1 MGTHHEF
8 QDRYITRGR
17 RGTHEKIYNLL
28 TFISIIPRYMMSI
41 NDEGKDFVY
50 FIIMCVQSTSKHV
63 SSYKGFVV
71 AGKNVDENVLYAK

>member
-1 MGTHHEF
+1 M
-8 QDRYITRGR
+8 
-17 RGTHEKIYNLL
+17 
-28 TFISIIPRYMMSI
+28 YMMSI